1 MTFFREKRK
10 GISRVSYEGSRYQ
23 FTVLS
28 LNYCF
33 IVIAFAYGK
42 DLSSLTY
49 LGLAGIIDPPRRG
62 VSEAIQVL
70 KESGVQVKMITGDAR
85 DTAVAVAKSI
95 GLDVGQQRNVISGEQ
110 LESMD
115 VYELRRV
122 INEVYYYYVLS
133 FYGNRL
139 YLDVTNKKL

>member
-1 MTFFREKRK
+1 VNHVILLIWPLKILF
-10 GISRVSYEGSRYQ
+10 
-23 FTVLS
+23 
-28 LNYCF
+28 NF
-33 IVIAFAYGK
+33 ILVIAFAYGK
-42 DLSSLTY
+42 DLSSLSY

-62 VSEAIQVL
+62 VSEAILVL

-95 GLDVGQQRNVISGEQ
+95 GFDVAHQRNVISGEQ

-122 INEVYYYYVLS
+122 INEVCNLIEYMFS
-133 FYGNRL
+133 FL
-139 YLDVTNKKL
+139 LEPSL